1 MGKFNDTLII
11 NSTRMINK
19 VGITINEI
27 MFSIKEDATYLKNG
41 DEKVQNTNELS
52 SQMPEELDYDEP
64 NKNLLE
70 EYYAYSKDKETAYFS
85 DAVKKLREVEVPILA
100 YRNTLKEGA
109 GWDEVQEALENIL
122 MVMGQDGTKV
132 EIDDKEFLEMNEK
145 SNFEHMKKKS
155 VQAAYAA
162 ETNVQQ
168 IAQSIVHEMNLINV
182 AKLQMRIDETEK
194 NKEIFKKNVKGLVKG
209 DNVRWGSQQVNELWD
224 DYSNIKSERE
234 AVYQEY
240 KELNLGESEFMILGE
255 TLKGL
260 KEFGEKCKSSG
271 KKTNSTEYDKMEHE
285 LDKLMGAIEKGEI
298 PPTTEGKI
306 AYVKALKEATEKYV
320 EEKNSQI
327 RWFPTGYR
335 IGRLAMANRIAESCK
350 TTLSQ
355 LESIAE
361 IDKQME
367 KFKVEKIERSYIN
380 FDTFYNKLENAHK
393 QYVEKHPTVAT
404 TKEVPTMD
412 DKIL

>member
-1 MGKFNDTLII
+1 MSKFNDTLII
-11 NSTRMINK
+11 NSTRMLNK
-19 VGITINEI
+19 VGITINDMI
-27 MFSIKEDATYLKNG
+27 FAIKADATYLKNG

-52 SQMPEELDYDEP
+52 NERPDYLDYDEV

-70 EYYAYSKDKETAYFS
+70 EYYAYSKEKETAYFS
-85 DAVKKLREVEVPILA
+85 DTVKRLREVEVPILA

-109 GWDEVQEALENIL
+109 DLEAVQEALENIL
-122 MVMGQDGTKV
+122 LVMEKDGTGV
-132 EIDDKEFLEMNEK
+132 NITEEEFLDMNVK

-162 ETNVQQ
+162 ETSVQQ
-168 IAQSIVHEMNLINV
+168 IAQSVVHEMNLINV
-182 AKLQMRIDETEK
+182 AKLQMRIDEIEK
-194 NKEIFKKNVKGLVKG
+194 NKDIFKKNVKDLVKA
-209 DNVRWGSQQVNELWD
+209 DKVYSDSQQVEELWD
-224 DYSNIKSERE
+224 DYSNIKRERE
-234 AVYQEY
+234 AAYQEY
-240 KELNLGESEFMILGE
+240 KALNLGESEFVILGE

-260 KEFGEKCKSSG
+260 KEFGEKCKASG
-271 KKTNSTEYDKMEHE
+271 KKKNSPEYDKMEHE
-285 LDKLMGAIEKGEI
+285 LDKLTGAIEKGEI

-327 RWFPTGYR
+327 RWLPTGYR

-350 TTLSQ
+350 TALSQ

-380 FDTFYNKLENAHK
+380 FDVFYNKLENTRN

>member
-52 SQMPEELDYDEP
+52 NERPDYLDYDEV

-70 EYYAYSKDKETAYFS
+70 EYYAYSKEKETAYFS

-109 GWDEVQEALENIL
+109 GLEAAQEALENIL
-122 MVMGQDGTKV
+122 LVMDKDGTGV
-132 EIDDKEFLEMNEK
+132 NITEEEFLDMNVK
-145 SNFEHMKKKS
+145 SDFEHMKKKS
-155 VQAAYAA
+155 VQTAYEA
-162 ETNVQQ
+162 ETVVQQ
-168 IAQSIVHEMNLINV
+168 MAQAVVHEMNLINV

-194 NKEIFKKNVKGLVKG
+194 NKDIFKKNVKDLVKN
-209 DNVRWGSQQVNELWD
+209 DKVYPGSQPVNELWD
-224 DYSNIKSERE
+224 DYSNIKGERE
-234 AVYQEY
+234 EIYQEY
-240 KELNLGESEFMILGE
+240 KDLNLGQSEIMILGE

-260 KEFGEKCKSSG
+260 KEFGGKCKSPN
-271 KKTNSTEYDKMEHE
+271 KKKNSVEYDKMEHE
-285 LDKLMGAIEKGEI
+285 LDKLTEAIEKGEI

-320 EEKNSQI
+320 KEKNSQI
-327 RWFPTGYR
+327 RLFPTGYR
-335 IGRLAMANRIAESCK
+335 VGRLAMANRIAESCK

-367 KFKVEKIERSYIN
+367 KFKVEKIERSYKN
-380 FDTFYNKLENAHK
+380 YETFCDKLENTRR
-393 QYVEKHPTVAT
+393 QYVEKHPTVST
-404 TKEVPTMD
+404 TKEVPTID